1 MLRGIGS
8 PSTGPFR
15 SPGEKKMKAAKK
27 KIIESRKSR
36 TYFVTGMLIAM
47 VVSVGGLFL
56 AKMGHGGT
64 QLFPDSFRAVSLIT
78 VVGWV
83 LGLFGLMA
91 AAVISRKSKGIFTL
105 TGESVMYRGV
115 TPNDQW
121 EMQRCRI
128 TKFALATS
136 WFETLTGSARIVLSV
151 DNSDGNDRSVELG
164 PFGKKV
170 AETWLAELEKI
181 IENSAQQAGINRK
194 KAIPA

>member
-1 MLRGIGS
+1 
-8 PSTGPFR
+8 
-15 SPGEKKMKAAKK
+15 MKAAKK

-151 DNSDGNDRSVELG
+151 DNSDENDRSVELG

-194 KAIPA
+194 KAKPA